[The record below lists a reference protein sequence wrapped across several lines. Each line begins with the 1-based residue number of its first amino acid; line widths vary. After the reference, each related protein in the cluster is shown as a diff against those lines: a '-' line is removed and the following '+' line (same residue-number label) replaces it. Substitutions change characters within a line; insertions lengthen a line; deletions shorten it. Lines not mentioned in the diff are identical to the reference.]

1 VRRCVGESTR
11 EIGMVVVVISTP
23 SCVVVRLIWLSV
35 GDRPKQPLI
44 AG

>member
-1 VRRCVGESTR
+1 VGENTR

-23 SCVVVRLIWLSV
+23 SWVVSSDWLSV

-44 AG
+44 GG